1 VVEEHGGS
9 GFSGIPTPLVWCEQF
24 LGTYW
29 LVIDMVVRYQATC
42 SDPELSRIDPG
53 HLIRRW
59 PDLTPLSICFDSDC
73 RVRPSTVHHVRTGN
87 LTTESRRSLVDIRTV
102 CSQLDQPLGYTPIV
116 GPLGLGNDNS
126 QHQSLSKHN
135 LKSNA
140 TDTQSQIQKLQ
151 STLFHFPKL
160 KPTQRKPNQQRHWLL
175 NHKTP
180 ISTQTL
186 TETN

>member
-1 VVEEHGGS
+1 MI
-9 GFSGIPTPLVWCEQF
+9 IP
-24 LGTYW
+24 
-29 LVIDMVVRYQATC
+29 
-42 SDPELSRIDPG
+42 
-53 HLIRRW
+53 
-59 PDLTPLSICFDSDC
+59 
-73 RVRPSTVHHVRTGN
+73 
-87 LTTESRRSLVDIRTV
+87 
-102 CSQLDQPLGYTPIV
+102 
-116 GPLGLGNDNS
+116 